1 MVQRRQYH
9 ISQISLRLE
18 GLRASLSQ
26 FKRDELEIQETL
38 RGTPVLAIEQALDE
52 AFDEIRE
59 SINHTEE
66 LLEALV
72 QVAGSAPEKLSH
84 RDIAH

>member
-1 MVQRRQYH
+1 MVQRRRHH

-18 GLRASLSQ
+18 GLRANLSQ
-26 FKRDELEIQETL
+26 FKQDELEIQETL
-38 RGTPVLAIEQALDE
+38 RGSPAIEIEKALDE

-66 LLEALV
+66 LLNALV
-72 QVAGSAPEKLSH
+72 QDAERGRETQVSQEAG
-84 RDIAH
+84 